1 MRSSFRLLLVGV
13 GAWVALG
20 NMATGTAKPVS
31 DQSQTPDQMNQANTL
46 QKYSSPQR
54 WLQSV
59 PNAGNKLRQS
69 VSFSAPSLAFADH
82 LSDLGSA
89 HPAIEEA
96 SPEGTSQ
103 PTRQRDQSGNPDQSE
118 KPNQARDTSVTPP
131 PSPTSQTSATSQRSS
146 QAAAATL
153 NQRQPSITGSGG
165 GSAPAIKTAQTT
177 VSPLLQPAQPTPPS
191 SLPSIYDP
199 VVEPVIK
206 PIGPAKPGAAPEY
219 LNPDPNPLSFPTQA
233 DEVRLRG
240 IQPITLQQALDLAE
254 RNSPTYQTA
263 RLQLE
268 RSRYTLR
275 EAEADLYPTLNLQ
288 AGVSRSESPN
298 ARLSRRE
305 AEEAQP
311 GLDLQGSANRGFTGS
326 ANLSYDI
333 FTSGRRTAQIRAAGQ
348 QLRTSQLEAEV
359 VREQLRLDV
368 TNAYYDLQQ
377 ADSSVGI
384 GRAAVR
390 NAQISLRDA
399 QALERAGIGTRFD
412 VLQAQVQLANSQQ
425 QLRNA
430 QSQQQINRRQLAQ
443 LLNISPALDLAAADP
458 VEAAGEW
465 NVSLENTI
473 IAAFKNRAEL
483 EQQLAQREL
492 AEQQKRIALSALGP
506 TLSVSAQYQ
515 LLDQFTDTL
524 GVAGGYAVAA
534 QLSWLLFDGGAVRAR
549 AAQREADIAI
559 AETNF
564 SNVRNQVRFQVE
576 QAYSSLLA
584 NRENITTARL
594 AVEQATEALRLARLR
609 FQAGVGTQTDVINS
623 VTDLTNSQGSLINAI
638 LGYNRSLATLQRA
651 VTNLPIP
658 TGSRTLSPVPAPA
671 SPALNQSITNPVQP
685 GGVPGPGIVP
695 APGTTPLPGGTPI
708 P

>member
-1 MRSSFRLLLVGV
+1 MRSSLRLLLVGV
-13 GAWVALG
+13 GTWVALG
-20 NMATGTAKPVS
+20 NVAAGTAKPVS
-31 DQSQTPDQMNQANTL
+31 NQSQNSDQTKPATAFQAN
-46 QKYSSPQR
+46 SSPQR
-54 WLQSV
+54 WLQSI
-59 PNAGNKLRQS
+59 PNAGNQLRQNISFNVPELGFVDRLTASDPKPPAMGESLS
-69 VSFSAPSLAFADH
+69 VAGDAQSSQQ
-82 LSDLGSA
+82 
-89 HPAIEEA
+89 PAQIRSISA
-96 SPEGTSQ
+96 SPRSVAVTQ
-103 PTRQRDQSGNPDQSE
+103 PSPAQAVQA
-118 KPNQARDTSVTPP
+118 PNQPQASARVP
-131 PSPTSQTSATSQRSS
+131 A
-146 QAAAATL
+146 
-153 NQRQPSITGSGG
+153 SGA
-165 GSAPAIKTAQTT
+165 APAIKTAQTN
-177 VSPLLQPAQPTPPS
+177 VSPLLQPAQPTQTSP
-191 SLPSIYDP
+191 LPSIYDP
-199 VVEPVIK
+199 VVEPVAK

-233 DEVRLRG
+233 EEVRLRG
-240 IQPITLQQALDLAE
+240 IQPISLQQALDLAE

-268 RSRYTLR
+268 RSRAALR
-275 EAEADLYPTLNLQ
+275 EAEASLYPTLSVQ
-288 AGVSRSESPN
+288 AGVSRSESPG
-298 ARLSRRE
+298 ARLTRRE
-305 AEEAQP
+305 TEQAQP
-311 GLDLQGSANRGFTGS
+311 GLNLQGSANRGFSSS
-326 ANLSYDI
+326 ATLNYDI
-333 FTSGRRTAQIRAAGQ
+333 FTSGRRTAQIRAAAQ
-348 QLRTSQLEAEV
+348 QVRTSQLEAEV

-443 LLNISPALDLAAADP
+443 LLNISPAIDLAAADP

-465 NVSLENTI
+465 NLSLENTI
-473 IAAFKNRAEL
+473 IAALKNRAEL

-524 GVAGGYAVAA
+524 GVAGGYTVQAG
-534 QLSWLLFDGGAVRAR
+534 LSWQLFDGGAVRAR
-549 AAQREADIAI
+549 AAQQEANIAI

-564 SNVRNQVRFQVE
+564 SNVRNQIRFQVE

-623 VTDLTNSQGSLINAI
+623 VTDLTNAQGSLINAI
-638 LGYNRSLATLQRA
+638 LGYNRSLATLRRA

-658 TGSRTLSPVPAPA
+658 TGEQTPAPVPAPA
-671 SPALNQSITNPVQP
+671 SPALNQGVSEPGQP
-685 GGVPGPGIVP
+685 GGIPSSGTVP
-695 APGTTPLPGGTPI
+695 APGTTPLPGGTPE